1 MQGNVGALNKS
12 AFISMFIQKPLG
24 KEHPVLACVW
34 WVLPLLLEVPGAGA
48 GEVLLGL
55 WKWVVCWAELLH
67 ARSCS
72 WPGGEAAAAAAL
84 LGATAA

>member
-12 AFISMFIQKPLG
+12 AFMSMFIQKPLS

-34 WVLPLLLEVPGAGA
+34 LVLPLLVEVPCGGMWCWFC
-48 GEVLLGL
+48 GIGL
-55 WKWVVCWAELLH
+55 CWAELLH

-72 WPGGEAAAAAAL
+72 WPGGEAAVAL